1 MSKKKY
7 VIIDLYE
14 RGDSTV
20 ALDWNKLPEV
30 LIDKLPGR
38 LLYNIPS
45 VTSDGE
51 VVEKTVVLLNPR
63 RVFKKSMEV
72 FELDEIAIGYDVL

>member
-14 RGDSTV
+14 KGDNTV
-20 ALDWNKLPEV
+20 SLDWNKLPES

-45 VTSDGE
+45 VTKDGE
-51 VVEKTVVLLNPR
+51 IVEKTVVLLNPR
-63 RVFKKSMEV
+63 RTFKKSMEI
-72 FELDEIAIGYDVL
+72 FELDEIVIGYDVL

>member
-20 ALDWNKLPEV
+20 ALDWNKLPES

-45 VTSDGE
+45 ITKEGE
-51 VVEKTVVLLNPR
+51 IVEKTVVLLNPR
-63 RVFKKSMEV
+63 RAFKKSMEI
-72 FELDEIAIGYDVL
+72 FELDEIVIGYDVL